1 MPADSDTDGS
11 VVADWTP
18 APVPADSD
26 TDGSVVYPSTRFGV
40 VADWTPA
47 PVPAESDT
55 DGRSVTD
62 WTPAPVP
69 APEDS
74 DTDGSV
80 AGIQKGQ
87 SVLVA
92 TTDPGRK
99 NRWDKKTCMT
109 VLFQTNR
116 ENEHP
121 LTVYRE
127 NTAVSHRS
135 QRHCRWPK
143 TLKNSG
149 WLWDS

>member
-26 TDGSVVYPSTRFGV
+26 TDG
-40 VADWTPA
+40 
-47 PVPAESDT
+47 
-55 DGRSVTD
+55 RSVTD

-69 APEDS
+69 APADS

-99 NRWDKKTCMT
+99 KQMGQKNMHVC
-109 VLFQTNR
+109 F
-116 ENEHP
+116 
-121 LTVYRE
+121 
-127 NTAVSHRS
+127 VS
-135 QRHCRWPK
+135 
-143 TLKNSG
+143 N
-149 WLWDS
+149 

>member
-69 APEDS
+69 APADS

-99 NRWDKKTCMT
+99 KQMGQKNMHVC
-109 VLFQTNR
+109 F
-116 ENEHP
+116 
-121 LTVYRE
+121 
-127 NTAVSHRS
+127 VS
-135 QRHCRWPK
+135 
-143 TLKNSG
+143 N
-149 WLWDS
+149 